1 MRRLIQSYADAQAQ
15 ARPRARAVVLL
26 DEHLTYAQLDQWSNS
41 LARALQS
48 HGCRPGDRVGLLVSK
63 SPWAIAAILGILK
76 ADCIY
81 VPIDVESPV
90 ARAVHILDNAEP
102 RLVLADAAGARILAG
117 LQSHSKILPTF
128 QTASIESSGAPAEQS
143 TYAFCADDIVRFPQE
158 PLRYE
163 NSPDDPAYILYT
175 SGSTGVPK
183 GVAVTH
189 ANVSHFIDW
198 ATAYFTF
205 TPQDRISGAPPL
217 HFDLSVFDIFGA
229 LASGSELHLVPASL
243 NLSAR
248 SMADFIRSSDL
259 TQWFSV
265 PSALVYMAK
274 FDAVRSRDFPTMKR
288 VLWCGEVLP
297 TATLRYW
304 MERLPG
310 VQFTNLYGPTESTIA
325 SSYYTISTMPEA
337 DEPIP
342 IGRACDGES
351 LLVLDGNLRPV
362 APDTIG
368 DLYIGGAGLSPGYWK
383 DEEKTRTVF
392 LEDPNGSGRIY
403 RTGDL
408 AKVGRDGLL
417 FFAGRA
423 DTQIKSRGYRIELG
437 EIEAALHRIHDLKE
451 SAVVAIPS
459 HEFDGSLICCAFSP
473 VEGAR
478 VTILTLR
485 EALRSTLPHYML
497 PGRWLSMDR
506 LPKNT
511 NGKIDR
517 PLLKELFRSN
527 SNAAKQ
533 TDRYE
538 IQSIEV

>member
-1 MRRLIQSYADAQAQ
+1 
-15 ARPRARAVVLL
+15 
-26 DEHLTYAQLDQWSNS
+26 
-41 LARALQS
+41 
-48 HGCRPGDRVGLLVSK
+48 
-63 SPWAIAAILGILK
+63 
-76 ADCIY
+76 
-81 VPIDVESPV
+81 
-90 ARAVHILDNAEP
+90 
-102 RLVLADAAGARILAG
+102 
-117 LQSHSKILPTF
+117 
-128 QTASIESSGAPAEQS
+128 
-143 TYAFCADDIVRFPQE
+143 
-158 PLRYE
+158 
-163 NSPDDPAYILYT
+163 
-175 SGSTGVPK
+175 
-183 GVAVTH
+183 
-189 ANVSHFIDW
+189 
-198 ATAYFTF
+198 
-205 TPQDRISGAPPL
+205 
-217 HFDLSVFDIFGA
+217 
-229 LASGSELHLVPASL
+229 
-243 NLSAR
+243 
-248 SMADFIRSSDL
+248 
-259 TQWFSV
+259 
-265 PSALVYMAK
+265 
-274 FDAVRSRDFPTMKR
+274 
-288 VLWCGEVLP
+288 
-297 TATLRYW
+297 
-304 MERLPG
+304 
-310 VQFTNLYGPTESTIA
+310 
-325 SSYYTISTMPEA
+325 MPEA